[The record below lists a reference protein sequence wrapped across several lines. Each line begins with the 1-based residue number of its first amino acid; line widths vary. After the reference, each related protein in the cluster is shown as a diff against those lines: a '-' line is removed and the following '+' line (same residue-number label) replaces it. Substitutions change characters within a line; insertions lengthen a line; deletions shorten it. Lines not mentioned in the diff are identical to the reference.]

1 MAKFKIPPQLGN
13 VKQLIKRFE
22 TAKERKDPWISHLR
36 ECYEYALPQRDTF
49 NTYQKGAKKNVHIF
63 DSTAVTGLSQYAS
76 RLQSTLIPPWREFS
90 ILVPGSEIPDDMK
103 EEVQK
108 NLDKV
113 NEVLFDHFNH
123 SNFSTQAHEAFLD
136 LGVST
141 GNITLEEATS
151 GPSLF
156 HFNAIPLAE
165 IFPEEGPNGTIE
177 TQWRHHTDLL
187 IRNVERMFPGAE
199 LSTNTKKKLASN
211 KEARMNLIEGNVFDP
226 KTDSYYHCVI
236 EEKEKHLAFVQIFE
250 EASAWITFRE
260 MVVPGEVL
268 GRGRIMSILPDIKT
282 ANKVTELILRN
293 AALAVSG
300 VYTATSD
307 SVINPY
313 TMQLAPGTMIPVD
326 SNDNSNPS
334 LRPLDRAG
342 DFNVGE
348 LVLSDMRDR
357 IQKTLFAD
365 PFGAIEDIKGRSATE
380 MTLRNQELVM
390 NAGAAFSR
398 LQSEFI
404 EKIIKRAVYILKKNG
419 KIPDIRVDGKEV
431 TIKHTSPLARAQ
443 DQEDLIA
450 VQQWIE
456 LGAAVG
462 PEVFGLGAKVESLP
476 NYIGKKLGI
485 DQDLMRTEAEK
496 KEIQE
501 KAAQAQ
507 AAAAQPQQ
515 PVQ

>member
-1 MAKFKIPPQLGN
+1 MAKFKIPPHLGN

-63 DSTAVTGLSQYAS
+63 DSTAVTGLGEYAS
-76 RLQSTLIPPWREFS
+76 RLQSTLIPPWRQFS
-90 ILVPGSEIPDDMK
+90 ILVPGSEVPEDNR
-103 EEVQK
+103 EEIQK
-108 NLDKV
+108 GLDKV
-113 NEVLFDHFNH
+113 NEVLFDNFNH

-141 GNITLEEATS
+141 GCITLEEATS

-156 HFNAIPLAE
+156 HFNAVPLAE

-177 TQWRHHTDLL
+177 TQWRHHTDVL
-187 IRNVERMFPGAE
+187 IRNVERMFPDVE

-211 KEARMNLIEGNVFDP
+211 KEARINLIEGNVFDP
-226 KTDSYYHCVI
+226 KNDSYYHCVI
-236 EEKEKHLAFVQIFE
+236 EEKEKHLAFVQTFE

-282 ANKVTELILRN
+282 ANKMVELVLRN
-293 AALAVSG
+293 ASLAVSG

-307 SVINPY
+307 PVINPY

-326 SNDNSNPS
+326 SNDSSNPT

-342 DFNVGE
+342 DFNVSQ
-348 LVLSDMRDR
+348 LVLEDLQNR
-357 IQKTLFAD
+357 IRKTLFAE
-365 PFGAIEDIKGRSATE
+365 PLGSIEEIKGSSATE

-390 NAGAAFSR
+390 NSGAAFSR
-398 LQSEFI
+398 LQTEFI
-404 EKIIKRAVYILKKNG
+404 EKIIKRAVHILKKNG
-419 KIPDIRVDGKEV
+419 KIPDLKVDGKEV

-443 DQEDLIA
+443 DQEDLMA
-450 VQQWIE
+450 MQQWIE
-456 LGAAVG
+456 MGSSVG
-462 PEVFGLGAKVESLP
+462 PEAFALSAKVEDIP
-476 NYIGKKLGI
+476 GWIGKKLGVE
-485 DQDLMRTEAEK
+485 QDLMRTEGEK
-496 KEIQE
+496 KEIQQT
-501 KAAQAQ
+501 AAQAQ
-507 AAAAQPQQ
+507 ANAAQPQQ
-515 PVQ
+515 PQ